1 MIILLIKY
9 KVLTLKCMDKPLI
22 VCYWQEKMFFCAL
35 QENIKYIIYW
45 LFQRISK
52 KLKFENV
59 IEYRRGLIVF
69 GAKGLWQ
76 HLLYGRIRWRA
87 RWRKSCVLIGYPS
100 TSCLLGISRV
110 GSTGKNYFWP
120 YNKSL
125 IDQYTCLGKMAGYWP
140 LSILRF

>member
-1 MIILLIKY
+1 MIILLLKY
-9 KVLTLKCMDKPLI
+9 KVLTLKCMDKPLR
-22 VCYWQEKMFFCAL
+22 VLLTRENVFCAL